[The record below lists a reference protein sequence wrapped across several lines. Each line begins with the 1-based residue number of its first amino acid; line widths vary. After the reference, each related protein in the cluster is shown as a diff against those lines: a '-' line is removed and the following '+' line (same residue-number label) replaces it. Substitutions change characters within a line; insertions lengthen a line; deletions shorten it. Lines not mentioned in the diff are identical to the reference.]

1 MRNAEKVT
9 ITLTADMLRSVR
21 DTVEAG
27 EFATTS
33 EAMRDAVRVWQ
44 RQRLE
49 DAERLNAM
57 RARIRRSLDDPR
69 PSLAEEEAEADM
81 DRFMKGQEKA
91 SSNEAR

>member
-1 MRNAEKVT
+1 
-9 ITLTADMLRSVR
+9 
-21 DTVEAG
+21 
-27 EFATTS
+27 
-33 EAMRDAVRVWQ
+33 MRDAVRVWQ

-91 SSNEAR
+91 SSNEARQGRLPARGAWRPSPNLSQHCGYQSEQRHCQSLR